1 MPLASSTELFERYG
15 AAIYRRCK
23 AMLGDESSASDAVQE
38 VFLKAHLQRAS
49 FRGEASP
56 FTWLYSIATTHCLQ
70 QMRNSKRRAGKLASL
85 GKEDPPPAPGA
96 PDERLRTMA
105 LLESF
110 PLDVQQI
117 AYLRHVDGL
126 DIEEVARAT
135 HLSTKTVSR
144 KLQDFAERS
153 REMAAREG
161 AEVRS

>member
-15 AAIYRRCK
+15 AAVYRRCRS
-23 AMLGDESSASDAVQE
+23 MLGDDSSASDAVQE
-38 VFLKAHLQRAS
+38 VFLKAHVQRAS

-70 QMRNSKRRAGKLASL
+70 QLRNAKLRAGKLASL
-85 GKEDPPPAPGA
+85 GREDRQATES

-105 LLESF
+105 LLQSF
-110 PLDVQQI
+110 PLEVQQI
-117 AYLRHVDGL
+117 VYLRHVDGL

-135 HLSTKTVSR
+135 RLSTKTVSR

-153 REMAAREG
+153 RAMAATEN